1 MPKKKLVGTVVSN
14 KMDKTVV
21 VNVERIFAHPLYGKT
36 IKRSKKYHAH
46 DAENICS
53 IGDIV
58 EIEES
63 KPYSKTKKYVVTR
76 IVRKREFGEERNKNP
91 EVVENNP
98 GGDAE

>member
-1 MPKKKLVGTVVSN
+1 MPKKRLIGTVVSN

-21 VNVERIFAHPLYGKT
+21 VNVERTFAHPLYGKT

-46 DAENICS
+46 DAENVCN

-63 KPYSKTKKYVVTR
+63 KPYSKTKKFVVIR
-76 IVRKREFGEERNKNP
+76 IVKKSEFGETTNETP

-98 GGDAE
+98 GGDAK

>member
-1 MPKKKLVGTVVSN
+1 MPKKRLIGTVVSN

-46 DAENICS
+46 DAENICN
-53 IGDIV
+53 IGDMV

-63 KPYSKTKKYVVTR
+63 KPYSKTKKFVVTR
-76 IVRKREFGEERNKNP
+76 IVRKTEFGEEKTETP

-98 GGDAE
+98 GGDVE